1 MWLLWTKEKKSFVS
15 TYDNSPIKT
24 MCNEEVWRFSCT
36 KQYCSN
42 AKKGR
47 RKTKKSAAHANLI
60 LLIRIRSIDLSVFLF
75 ISIVNQAS
83 LLALAKSVTCIIKDL
98 MLNYIFLSIKLH
110 KGRKF
115 IINTTKRC
123 LFRLIKL
130 KPVQH
135 LFLTLGG
142 KLFLS
147 SYTLHVGAFLSVWIC
162 SSSL

>member
-1 MWLLWTKEKKSFVS
+1 M
-15 TYDNSPIKT
+15 
-24 MCNEEVWRFSCT
+24 
-36 KQYCSN
+36 
-42 AKKGR
+42 
-47 RKTKKSAAHANLI
+47 LI
-60 LLIRIRSIDLSVFLF
+60 
-75 ISIVNQAS
+75 
-83 LLALAKSVTCIIKDL
+83 
-98 MLNYIFLSIKLH
+98 YIFLSIKLH

-147 SYTLHVGAFLSVWIC
+147 SYTLHVGAFLSVWNC
-162 SSSL
+162 SSVFFVVILDLSLFSSSQSMGSDLFLKKLSKHLCIWSDKWINRLHDANEPFAKDINIKAVSRSPQPGYHELCEIICIFHVVQRCCKHNTF